1 MEYLINLPAELRNAV
16 KEFPYDEDIEEDRLA
31 FDEPAPGLGLQ
42 DTGKVSTAT
51 TSPPYSPEDSDIS
64 TEIVLDILDR
74 YRVTLDIQSFPAT
87 LYAESLM
94 YMLYWF
100 HRLRD
105 PIRKSGVEDDI
116 ARYLGI
122 EPRSA
127 VIAALLSDQE
137 LKERAKNRIEQGT
150 LVRRTVDVLVMRE
163 GPNGREFLI
172 LDRAVFPTGM
182 ALPGGLL
189 QDEDE
194 LNDIGIPGNIFAAL
208 RITASKVLQASA
220 IHYGI
225 SEHNGRKYYFSATEA
240 GKEARVYMDRTISHG
255 FRDHL
260 RNITAPSDP
269 RHIVDTVGLLIEVA
283 DSNVVQGRW
292 IAESLVTTPN
302 TREGTFAFRH
312 HKQIV
317 AALLAKNFTKT
328 EGISHHEWIRKTVA
342 SPLDVYRDI
351 RARFSQ
357 NDDRPDT
364 PVIELLPVVD
374 YVRSQMTSPT
384 VDESCRS
391 NAALAIMREQV
402 LHKLHHVTIENGPMC
417 PYAPTL
423 RVLFEAVGF
432 FDVVWRTKN
441 NLSTHFQK
449 NYWYRYES
457 LMSRIPEA
465 IIIPTFDNISATDL
479 MKVRGTAIYFVGVST
494 EPVYVDE
501 FWQSPLEFLIHD
513 LNHAWKML
521 DMDDRFLQAHPDM
534 SRGKFMEASNRF
546 IHGYLPTIAVQK
558 SDTELQKEIKKLK
571 KILLFEVGHED
582 GRPLLP
588 DIIAETLLEAEGYEF
603 PDNVVRYDDRQN
615 QAYLERRIIGGIT
628 TLSYVRH
635 KLQHGFFDQTD
646 SQNIQIVN
654 PKFRSVG
661 WIVTAAI
668 ELLGEMQ
675 AAIPPEIQAEG
686 LTEYLTRQACS
697 RGPTIL
703 HAPENLDPVIENYGD
718 GTILDT
724 SSNVALHKR
733 PYLTEGS
740 V

>member
-1 MEYLINLPAELRNAV
+1 V
-16 KEFPYDEDIEEDRLA
+16 V
-31 FDEPAPGLGLQ
+31 FDEPAPRPGLQ
-42 DTGKVSTAT
+42 DTGKFSGAT
-51 TSPPYSPEDSDIS
+51 PSPSCSPEHSDIP

-74 YRVTLDIQSFPAT
+74 NRVTLDTQSFPAT

-105 PIRKSGVEDDI
+105 PIRKNGIEVDI

-137 LKERAKNRIEQGT
+137 LKKRAKDRIEQGT

-163 GPNGREFLI
+163 GPGGKEFLI
-172 LDRAVFPTGM
+172 LDRVFFPTGM

-208 RITASKVLQASA
+208 RITASKVLQAAA

-225 SEHNGRKYYFSATEA
+225 SERNGRKYYFSATEA
-240 GKEARVYMDRTISHG
+240 GKEARVYMDKTISHA

-260 RNITAPSDP
+260 RDITTPSDP
-269 RHIVDTVGLLIEVA
+269 RHIVDTIGFLVEIPDTDG
-283 DSNVVQGRW
+283 VQGRW
-292 IAESLVTTPN
+292 IAESLVTTPS
-302 TREGTFAFRH
+302 TRKDTFAFRH

-328 EGISHHEWIRKTVA
+328 EGVSHHEWIRKTVT
-342 SPLDVYRDI
+342 SPLDVYRGI

-357 NDDRPDT
+357 NNDRPDT
-364 PVIELLPVVD
+364 PIIELLPVVD
-374 YVRSQMTSPT
+374 YVRSQMMSPT
-384 VDESCRS
+384 VEESCRG
-391 NAALAIMREQV
+391 NAALEIMRDQV

-432 FDVVWRTKN
+432 FDVVWRTRK

-479 MKVRGTAIYFVGVST
+479 MKVRGTPIYFIGVST

-534 SRGKFMEASNRF
+534 SREEFMEASNRF
-546 IHGYLPTIAVQK
+546 IRDYLATIVVQK
-558 SDTELQKEIKKLK
+558 TDTELQKEIKKLK

-588 DIIAETLLEAEGYEF
+588 GIISATLLEAEGYEF
-603 PDNVVRYDDRQN
+603 PDNVVRYDDRAS

-646 SQNIQIVN
+646 SQNIQIVS

-661 WIVTAAI
+661 WIVTAAV
-668 ELLGEMQ
+668 ELLEEMQ
-675 AAIPPEIQAEG
+675 AEIPPEIQAEG
-686 LTEYLTRQACS
+686 LTKYLTRQACS

-718 GTILDT
+718 GTMLDT
-724 SSNVALHKR
+724 SSKVAID
-733 PYLTEGS
+733 EC
-740 V
+740 

>member
-1 MEYLINLPAELRNAV
+1 MT
-16 KEFPYDEDIEEDRLA
+16 
-31 FDEPAPGLGLQ
+31 FDEPAPRLGSQ
-42 DTGKVSTAT
+42 DTETVIGAT
-51 TSPPYSPEDSDIS
+51 PSPSDSPEHSDIS
-64 TEIVLDILDR
+64 TEIVLDILAR
-74 YRVTLDIQSFPAT
+74 YQVTLDTQSFPAA
-87 LYAESLM
+87 LYAESLI
-94 YMLYWF
+94 YMFYWF

-105 PIRKSGVEDDI
+105 PIRKN
-116 ARYLGI
+116 GI
-122 EPRSA
+122 EVDVAGYLNIEPGSE
-127 VIAALLSDQE
+127 VIAALLSHQE
-137 LKERAKNRIEQGT
+137 LKMRAKDRIEQGT

-163 GPNGREFLI
+163 RPGGKEFLV
-172 LDRAVFPTGM
+172 LDRAFFPTGM

-208 RITASKVLQASA
+208 RITASKVLRAAA

-225 SEHNGRKYYFSATEA
+225 SERNGRKYYFSATEA
-240 GKEARVYMDRTISHG
+240 GKEARIYMDRTISHG

-260 RNITAPSDP
+260 RDITTPSDP
-269 RHIVDTVGLLIEVA
+269 RHIVDTIGFLVEIPDTDG
-283 DSNVVQGRW
+283 VQGRW

-302 TREGTFAFRH
+302 AGKGTFAFRH

-328 EGISHHEWIRKTVA
+328 EGVSHHEWIRKTVA

-351 RARFSQ
+351 RARFRQ
-357 NDDRPDT
+357 NNDRPDT
-364 PVIELLPVVD
+364 PIIELLPVVD
-374 YVRSQMTSPT
+374 YVRSQVTSPM
-384 VDESCRS
+384 VDESCRG
-391 NAALAIMREQV
+391 NVALGIMRDQL

-432 FDVVWRTKN
+432 FDVVWRTRK

-479 MKVRGTAIYFVGVST
+479 MKARGTAIYFVGVST

-534 SRGKFMEASNRF
+534 SRDKFMETSNRF
-546 IHGYLPTIAVQK
+546 IRDYLATIAVQK
-558 SDTELQKEIKKLK
+558 TDTELQKEVKKLK

-588 DIIAETLLEAEGYEF
+588 GIIAETLLEAEGYEF
-603 PDNVVRYDDRQN
+603 PDNAVRYDERES

-628 TLSYVRH
+628 ALSYVRH

-646 SQNIQIVN
+646 SQNIQIVS
-654 PKFRSVG
+654 PKFRSVD
-661 WIVTAAI
+661 WIVTAAV
-668 ELLGEMQ
+668 ELLAEMQ
-675 AAIPPEIQAEG
+675 AVIPPEIQAEG
-686 LTEYLTRQACS
+686 LREYLMRQACS

-718 GTILDT
+718 GTMLE
-724 SSNVALHKR
+724 SSGRH
-733 PYLTEGS
+733 Y
-740 V
+740 

>member
-1 MEYLINLPAELRNAV
+1 M
-16 KEFPYDEDIEEDRLA
+16 A
-31 FDEPAPGLGLQ
+31 FDETQPRFGLQ
-42 DTGKVSTAT
+42 DITKGSGAT
-51 TSPPYSPEDSDIS
+51 TLPSYSPERSDIL
-64 TEIVLDILDR
+64 TEIVLDILGQ
-74 YRVTLDIQSFPAT
+74 YRVTLDSQSFPET
-87 LYAESLM
+87 LYAESLI

-100 HRLRD
+100 HRVRD
-105 PIRKSGVEDDI
+105 PIRKNGIEADI
-116 ARYLGI
+116 ARYLSI
-122 EPRSA
+122 DPRSA

-137 LKERAKNRIEQGT
+137 LKTRAKDRIEHGT

-163 GPNGREFLI
+163 GPSGKEFLI
-172 LDRAVFPTGM
+172 LDRAFFPTGM

-189 QDEDE
+189 RDEDE
-194 LNDIGIPGNIFAAL
+194 LNDAGIPGNIFAAL
-208 RITASKVLQASA
+208 RITASKVLRAVA

-225 SEHNGRKYYFSATEA
+225 AERNGRKYYFSATEA

-260 RNITAPSDP
+260 KDITAPSDP
-269 RHIVDTVGLLIEVA
+269 RHIVDTIGLLVEIP
-283 DSNVVQGRW
+283 DTDGVQGRW
-292 IAESLVTTPN
+292 MAESLVTTPS
-302 TREGTFAFRH
+302 TRKGTFAFGH

-317 AALLAKNFTKT
+317 SALLAKNFTKT
-328 EGISHHEWIRKTVA
+328 AGVSHHEWIRKTVT
-342 SPLDVYRDI
+342 SPLEAYRDI

-357 NDDRPDT
+357 NNDRADT

-374 YVRSQMTSPT
+374 YIRSQMISPA
-384 VDESCRS
+384 VDETCRG
-391 NAALAIMREQV
+391 NPALEIMRDQV

-423 RVLFEAVGF
+423 RVLFEAIGF
-432 FDVVWRTKN
+432 FDVVWRTRK

-465 IIIPTFDNISATDL
+465 IIIPTFDNISATDFL
-479 MKVRGTAIYFVGVST
+479 KARGTAIYFIGLST

-521 DMDDRFLQAHPDM
+521 DMDDKFLQAHPDM
-534 SRGKFMEASNRF
+534 NRDSIMESSNRF
-546 IHGYLPTIAVQK
+546 IRDYLPSIAIQK

-588 DIIAETLLEAEGYEF
+588 SIIAKALLEVEGYEF
-603 PDNVVRYDDRQN
+603 PDNVVRYDDES

-646 SQNIQIVN
+646 SQNIQIVS

-661 WIVTAAI
+661 WIVTAAV
-668 ELLGEMQ
+668 ELLEEMQ
-675 AAIPPEIQAEG
+675 AAILPEVQAEG
-686 LTEYLTRQACS
+686 LTKYLTRQACS
-697 RGPTIL
+697 RGPAIL
-703 HAPENLDPVIENYGD
+703 HAPENLDPVVEDYGD
-718 GTILDT
+718 GTMFDT
-724 SSNVALHKR
+724 GSDVASD
-733 PYLTEGS
+733 EC
-740 V
+740 

>member
-1 MEYLINLPAELRNAV
+1 MT
-16 KEFPYDEDIEEDRLA
+16 
-31 FDEPAPGLGLQ
+31 FDEPAPRIGSQ
-42 DTGKVSTAT
+42 DTGTVSAAIP
-51 TSPPYSPEDSDIS
+51 SPDIP

-74 YRVTLDIQSFPAT
+74 YQVTLDTQSFPVA
-87 LYAESLM
+87 LYAESLI

-105 PIRKSGVEDDI
+105 PIRKKDI
-116 ARYLGI
+116 ENYIASYLNI
-122 EPRSA
+122 EPRSE

-137 LKERAKNRIEQGT
+137 LKMRAKDRIEHGT

-163 GPNGREFLI
+163 RPNGKEFLV
-172 LDRAVFPTGM
+172 LDRTFFPAGM

-189 QDEDE
+189 QEEDE
-194 LNDIGIPGNIFAAL
+194 LNDVGIPGNIFAAL
-208 RITASKVLQASA
+208 RITASKVLRATA

-225 SEHNGRKYYFSATEA
+225 SERNGRKYYFSATEA

-260 RNITAPSDP
+260 RHITAPSDP
-269 RHIVDTVGLLIEVA
+269 RHIVDTIGFLVEI
-283 DSNVVQGRW
+283 SNTDGVQGRW

-302 TREGTFAFRH
+302 KRKGTFAFRH

-328 EGISHHEWIRKTVA
+328 EGVSHHEWIRKTVA

-357 NDDRPDT
+357 NNDRPDT
-364 PVIELLPVVD
+364 PIIELLPVVD
-374 YVRSQMTSPT
+374 YVRSQLNSPM
-384 VDESCRS
+384 VEESCRN
-391 NAALAIMREQV
+391 NAALGIMRDQV

-432 FDVVWRTKN
+432 FDVVWRTRQ

-479 MKVRGTAIYFVGVST
+479 MKVRGTAVYLVGVST

-521 DMDDRFLQAHPDM
+521 DMDDRFLQSHPHM
-534 SRGKFMEASNRF
+534 SRDNLMEASSRF
-546 IHGYLPTIAVQK
+546 IHDYLATIAVQK

-588 DIIAETLLEAEGYEF
+588 GIIAETLLEAEGYEF
-603 PDNVVRYDDRQN
+603 PDNVVRYDACES

-628 TLSYVRH
+628 ALSYVRH

-646 SQNIQIVN
+646 AQNIQIVS
-654 PKFRSVG
+654 PKFRSVE
-661 WIVTAAI
+661 WIVTAAV
-668 ELLGEMQ
+668 ELLGEMH

-686 LTEYLTRQACS
+686 LTEYLMRQACS

-718 GTILDT
+718 GTILD
-724 SSNVALHKR
+724 SSTEVAIDEDEVVKIVS
-733 PYLTEGS
+733 P
-740 V
+740 

>member
-1 MEYLINLPAELRNAV
+1 MNTCSVCLPSFTKKFRRDV
-16 KEFPYDEDIEEDRLA
+16 DIKEIRMA
-31 FDEPAPGLGLQ
+31 FDELAPRIGLQ
-42 DTGKVSTAT
+42 DTDKVSGPAR
-51 TSPPYSPEDSDIS
+51 SIPCSPERSDVL
-64 TEIVLDILDR
+64 TEIVLDILGR
-74 YRVTLDIQSFPAT
+74 YRVTLDTQTLPAT

-94 YMLYWF
+94 YMIYWF
-100 HRLRD
+100 HRTRD
-105 PIRKSGVEDDI
+105 PIRKNCIEDDI
-116 ARYLGI
+116 GRYLNI
-122 EPRSA
+122 ESRSP
-127 VIAALLSDQE
+127 VIASLLSNQE
-137 LKERAKNRIEQGT
+137 LKTRSKDRIEQGT
-150 LVRRTVDVLVMRE
+150 LVRKTVDVLVMRE
-163 GPNGREFLI
+163 GPSGNQFLI
-172 LDRAVFPTGM
+172 LDRAFFPTGM

-189 QDEDE
+189 RDEDE

-208 RITASKVLQASA
+208 RITASKVLQATA

-225 SEHNGRKYYFSATEA
+225 AERGGRKYYFSATDA

-260 RNITAPSDP
+260 KDITAPSDP
-269 RHIVDTVGLLIEVA
+269 RHIVDTIGLLVEIPDTDGVE
-283 DSNVVQGRW
+283 GRW

-302 TREGTFAFRH
+302 PQNGTFAFGH
-312 HKQIV
+312 HKKIV
-317 AALLAKNFTKT
+317 AALLAKNFKKT
-328 EGISHHEWIRKTVA
+328 EGVSHHEWIRKTVT
-342 SPLDVYRDI
+342 SPLDVYRGI

-357 NDDRPDT
+357 NNDRPDT
-364 PVIELLPVVD
+364 PIIELLPVVD
-374 YVRSQMTSPT
+374 YVRSQMISPE
-384 VDESCRS
+384 VDETCRG
-391 NAALAIMREQV
+391 NAALLIMRDQV
-402 LHKLHHVTIENGPMC
+402 LHKLHHVTIKNGPMC

-432 FDVVWRTKN
+432 FDLVWRTRE

-465 IIIPTFDNISATDL
+465 IIIPTFDNISATDFL
-479 MKVRGTAIYFVGVST
+479 KVRGTAIYFVGLST

-513 LNHAWKML
+513 LNHAWKMQ
-521 DMDDRFLQAHPDM
+521 DMNDRFLQAHPDM
-534 SRGKFMEASNRF
+534 RSDEIMESSNRF
-546 IHGYLPTIAVQK
+546 IQDYLATIAVQK
-558 SDTELQKEIKKLK
+558 SDAELQKEIKKLK

-588 DIIAETLLEAEGYEF
+588 SIITETLLEAEGYEF
-603 PDNVVRYDDRQN
+603 PDNVVRYSDDES

-646 SQNIQIVN
+646 SQNIQIVS

-661 WIVTAAI
+661 WIVTAAV
-668 ELLGEMQ
+668 ELLEEMQ
-675 AAIPPEIQAEG
+675 AVIPPAIQAEG

-703 HAPENLDPVIENYGD
+703 HAPENLDPVIEEYGD
-718 GTILDT
+718 GTMLDT
-724 SSNVALHKR
+724 R
-733 PYLTEGS
+733 TEIAS
-740 V
+740 DEC

>member
-1 MEYLINLPAELRNAV
+1 MT
-16 KEFPYDEDIEEDRLA
+16 
-31 FDEPAPGLGLQ
+31 FDEPAPRLGSL
-42 DTGKVSTAT
+42 DTQPVSGAT
-51 TSPPYSPEDSDIS
+51 PQPSYLLERSDIS
-64 TEIVLDILDR
+64 TEIVLDILGR
-74 YRVTLDIQSFPAT
+74 YQVTLDTQSFPAA
-87 LYAESLM
+87 LYAESLI

-105 PIRKSGVEDDI
+105 PIRKNGIEVNI
-116 ARYLGI
+116 ASYLNI
-122 EPRSA
+122 EPRSE
-127 VIAALLSDQE
+127 VIAALLSHQE
-137 LKERAKNRIEQGT
+137 LKRRAKDRIEQGT

-163 GPNGREFLI
+163 RPSGKEFLV
-172 LDRAVFPTGM
+172 LDRAFFPTGM

-194 LNDIGIPGNIFAAL
+194 LNDIGIPGDIFAAL
-208 RITASKVLQASA
+208 RITASKVLRAAA

-225 SEHNGRKYYFSATEA
+225 SERNGRKYYFSATET
-240 GKEARVYMDRTISHG
+240 GEEARVYMDRTISHG

-260 RNITAPSDP
+260 RDITAPSDP
-269 RHIVDTVGLLIEVA
+269 RHIVDTIGLLVEIT
-283 DSNVVQGRW
+283 DTGKVQGRW
-292 IAESLVTTPN
+292 ITESLVTTPN
-302 TREGTFAFRH
+302 TRNGTFAFRH

-328 EGISHHEWIRKTVA
+328 KGVSHHEWIRKAVT

-357 NDDRPDT
+357 NNDRPDT

-374 YVRSQMTSPT
+374 YVRSQMTSPS
-384 VDESCRS
+384 VDESCS
-391 NAALAIMREQV
+391 GNAALEIMRDQL

-423 RVLFEAVGF
+423 RVLFEAVAF
-432 FDVVWRTKN
+432 FDVVWRTRK

-479 MKVRGTAIYFVGVST
+479 MKVRGAPIYFIGVST

-534 SRGKFMEASNRF
+534 SRDAFMEASNSF
-546 IHGYLPTIAVQK
+546 IREYLATIAVQK

-588 DIIAETLLEAEGYEF
+588 GIIAETLLEAEGYEF
-603 PDNVVRYDDRQN
+603 PDNVVRYDDRQS

-628 TLSYVRH
+628 ALSYVRH

-646 SQNIQIVN
+646 SQNIQIVS
-654 PKFRSVG
+654 PKFRTVE
-661 WIVTAAI
+661 WIVTAAV
-668 ELLGEMQ
+668 ELLEEMH
-675 AAIPPEIQAEG
+675 AVIPPEIQAEG
-686 LTEYLTRQACS
+686 LREYLMRQACS

-718 GTILDT
+718 GTMLD
-724 SSNVALHKR
+724 SSRKVAID
-733 PYLTEGS
+733 EGARANIAS
-740 V
+740 A

>member
-1 MEYLINLPAELRNAV
+1 M
-16 KEFPYDEDIEEDRLA
+16 A
-31 FDEPAPGLGLQ
+31 FDEPALRLGSQ
-42 DTGKVSTAT
+42 DTGKVSGPIPSTPSSHEHA
-51 TSPPYSPEDSDIS
+51 DVL
-64 TEIVLDILDR
+64 TEIVLDILGR
-74 YRVTLDIQSFPAT
+74 HRVTLDTRSFPAA
-87 LYAESLM
+87 LYAESLI
-94 YMLYWF
+94 YMIYWF

-105 PIRKSGVEDDI
+105 PIRKSGIEVDI
-116 ARYLGI
+116 ARYLSI
-122 EPRSA
+122 APRSP
-127 VIAALLSDQE
+127 VIASLLSDNE
-137 LKERAKNRIEQGT
+137 LKTLSKDRIEQGT

-163 GPNGREFLI
+163 GPSGKEFLI
-172 LDRAVFPTGM
+172 LDRDFFPTGM

-189 QDEDE
+189 RDEDE
-194 LNDIGIPGNIFAAL
+194 LNDCGIPGNIFAAL
-208 RITASKVLQASA
+208 RITASKVLRATA
-220 IHYGI
+220 IAYGI
-225 SEHNGRKYYFSATEA
+225 AERNGRKYYFSATDA
-240 GKEARVYMDRTISHG
+240 GKEARVYMDRTISHA

-260 RNITAPSDP
+260 SDISAPSDP
-269 RHIVDTVGLLIEVA
+269 RHIVDTIGLLVEIPDTDGVH
-283 DSNVVQGRW
+283 GRW
-292 IAESLVTTPN
+292 IAENLVTTPN
-302 TREGTFAFRH
+302 TKNGTFAFGH

-328 EGISHHEWIRKTVA
+328 EGVSHHEWIRKTVA
-342 SPLDVYRDI
+342 SPLDVYRSI

-357 NDDRPDT
+357 NNDRPDT
-364 PVIELLPVVD
+364 PIIELLPVVD
-374 YVRSQMTSPT
+374 YVRSQLNSPA
-384 VDESCRS
+384 VDETCRG
-391 NAALAIMREQV
+391 NAALSIMRDQV

-423 RVLFEAVGF
+423 RVLFEAVAF
-432 FDVVWRTKN
+432 FDVVWRTRK

-465 IIIPTFDNISATDL
+465 IIIPTFDNISATDFL
-479 MKVRGTAIYFVGVST
+479 KARGTPIYFIGLSA

-534 SRGKFMEASNRF
+534 SRDAIMEASNRF
-546 IHGYLPTIAVQK
+546 IRDYLPTIAVQK
-558 SDTELQKEIKKLK
+558 TDTEVQKEIKKLK

-588 DIIAETLLEAEGYEF
+588 SIVTETLLEAEGYEF
-603 PDNVVRYDDRQN
+603 PDNVLRYDIDDS

-646 SQNIQIVN
+646 SQNIQIVS
-654 PKFRSVG
+654 PKFRTVG
-661 WIVTAAI
+661 WIVTAAV
-668 ELLGEMQ
+668 ELLAEMQ
-675 AAIPPEIQAEG
+675 AVIPPEIQAEG

-703 HAPENLDPVIENYGD
+703 HAPENLDPVIEDYGD
-718 GTILDT
+718 GTMLDT
-724 SSNVALHKR
+724 SAEVAID
-733 PYLTEGS
+733 EC
-740 V
+740 